1 MNSILPQS
9 MSWHLHLNTIQVSHV
24 SIQVPIH
31 ESDLHLGPYIKF
43 YTPSRSCI
51 TFTAVQRLASQPH
64 SGPTW
69 LPSRS
74 RYLHPTSIHVPI
86 WAFPHPGNIA
96 PPPRPW
102 DFVLITI
109 HVLKFASQHHSV
121 NASHASM
128 SRDFASPPHPGLKTC
143 TSPPSRSCPTCIQV
157 PRFASGLPACC
168 ISLLYGSHHLGP
180 KNCISIQVPSHLHL
194 GLQMCLTSN

>member
-1 MNSILPQS
+1 MYYLHRSPETGISTSFRSHLTSIK
-9 MSWHLHLNTIQVSHV
+9 
-24 SIQVPIH
+24 VPIFA
-31 ESDLHLGPYIKF
+31 SYLNPCPYM
-43 YTPSRSCI
+43 
-51 TFTAVQRLASQPH
+51 
-64 SGPTW
+64 
-69 LPSRS
+69 
-74 RYLHPTSIHVPI
+74 SISNMSI
-86 WAFPHPGNIA
+86 FP
-96 PPPRPW
+96 
-102 DFVLITI
+102 I

-180 KNCISIQVPSHLHL
+180 KNCISIQLPSHLHL

>member
-1 MNSILPQS
+1 MDSILLQS

-43 YTPSRSCI
+43 YMPSRSCI

-86 WAFPHPGNIA
+86 WAFPIWAFSQSMSWNLRLNTIQLMPHMHPCPEILHLHHIQVSRHAPHLHPGPV
-96 PPPRPW
+96 PPATRSQ
-102 DFVLITI
+102 DSHLASL
-109 HVLKFASQHHSV
+109 HV
-121 NASHASM
+121 ASHFYMDLTISVP
-128 SRDFASPPHPGLKTC
+128 RIDF
-143 TSPPSRSCPTCIQV
+143 PSSSHPTCI
-157 PRFASGLPACC
+157 
-168 ISLLYGSHHLGP
+168 
-180 KNCISIQVPSHLHL
+180 
-194 GLQMCLTSN
+194 